1 MEAIVFSVLGAA
13 ACGFLIYVF
22 AQFHRELVRHKTGS
36 AGDSHLIYLGASEP
50 EPNSSLVTPYPQAG
64 EKRQAKTDAVMRR
77 EMLVSGILALV
88 GLLAPFIFV
97 MLLTSSGRWHH

>member
-22 AQFHRELVRHKTGS
+22 AQFHRELVRFRTGS

-64 EKRQAKTDAVMRR
+64 EKQQAKTEAAVRR
-77 EMLVSGILALV
+77 EMLINGILAMV
-88 GLLAPFIFV
+88 GLLAPLVFI
-97 MLLTSSGRWHH
+97 MLLTSSGRWHP

>member
-22 AQFHRELVRHKTGS
+22 AQFHREIVRLRTGS
-36 AGDSHLIYLGASEP
+36 AGNSHLVYLGAREP
-50 EPNSSLVTPYPQAG
+50 EPGLPPVNSYPRAD
-64 EKRQAKTDAVMRR
+64 EERQAKTEAVVRR

-88 GLLAPFIFV
+88 GLLAPLVFI

>member
-22 AQFHRELVRHKTGS
+22 AQFHREIVRLRTGS
-36 AGDSHLIYLGASEP
+36 AVDSHLVYLGASER
-50 EPNSSLVTPYPQAG
+50 EPDLSLVTSYPQAD
-64 EKRQAKTDAVMRR
+64 EMPQAKAEAVVRR

-88 GLLAPFIFV
+88 GLLAPLVFII
-97 MLLTSSGRWHH
+97 LLTSSGRWHH

>member
-22 AQFHRELVRHKTGS
+22 AQFHREIVRLRTVS
-36 AGDSHLIYLGASEP
+36 TVDSHLIYLGTSGP
-50 EPNSSLVTPYPQAG
+50 EPDLSLVTSYAQAG
-64 EKRQAKTDAVMRR
+64 EKPQAKTEAVVRR
-77 EMLVSGILALV
+77 EMLISGILALV
-88 GLLAPFIFV
+88 GLLAPLIFV